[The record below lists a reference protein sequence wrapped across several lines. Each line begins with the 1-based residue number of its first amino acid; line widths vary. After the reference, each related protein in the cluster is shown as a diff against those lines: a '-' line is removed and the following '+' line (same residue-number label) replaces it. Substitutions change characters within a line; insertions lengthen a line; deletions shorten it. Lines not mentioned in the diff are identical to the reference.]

1 MLPRSMRSA
10 LFQVNLTIHHLL
22 NNAKRY
28 LQNNLYG
35 SASVDGGCADNLCLL
50 LVYDFT
56 KRYPRE
62 LGHFVPDLRVP
73 LPLLKGETKVS
84 PFFVAGVMCY
94 LSPKPPFCKGGLLI
108 HSASSSTN
116 LQFSMKLL
124 EISILCATQRRNE
137 SFSFFLFCRLA
148 AALLTFKLQADVSS
162 KRISP

>member
-1 MLPRSMRSA
+1 MEQLVARRAHNPKVVWFESHSRYLRTVNRLSFFLFCRTATVLPRSMRSA

-28 LQNNLYG
+28 LQNNVYG

-94 LSPKPPFCKGGLLI
+94 LSPKPPFCKGGLFI
-108 HSASSSTN
+108 HSASSTTN

-124 EISILCATQRRNE
+124 
-137 SFSFFLFCRLA
+137 
-148 AALLTFKLQADVSS
+148 
-162 KRISP
+162 